1 MAIGV
6 PMRSSQ
12 ESRVDNGEEYLFES
26 ERQSPSKYNRKCMNR
41 NTVFY
46 AKERR
51 NRSEKKNMEK
61 SLLKS
66 VKTTQTETECKTM

>member
-26 ERQSPSKYNRKCMNR
+26 ERQSPSKYNRKCMMEPKYSILCKR
-41 NTVFY
+41 ET
-46 AKERR
+46 KQKR
-51 NRSEKKNMEK
+51 KKK
-61 SLLKS
+61 YGKIL
-66 VKTTQTETECKTM
+66 VKIG